1 MPVVLKYLAVVVLS
15 YLLGSFNF
23 AIIVSKYIKHDDIR
37 IHGSG
42 NAGITNYARTFGGK
56 STLLVMVGDMGKCVL
71 AILAARFLLGDLAKF
86 LAGLC
91 VMLGHAFPL
100 YFGFRGGKGVL
111 TTCAMIITF
120 DLRAS
125 AIGLTIFAVILI
137 LTRYVSLASLIAVWS
152 VLPMV
157 WVYYQNSPNAHW
169 CIVIYAIIAVLITFL
184 HRSNISRLIHGTESK
199 FRFKRKKRGDSNLQN
214 QNGDISNE

>member
-1 MPVVLKYLAVVVLS
+1 MEAFLKYLAVVVLS

-37 IHGSG
+37 THGSG

-56 STLLVMVGDMGKCVL
+56 STLLVMLGDMGKCVL

-86 LAGLC
+86 LAGFF
-91 VMLGHAFPL
+91 VMLGHSFPL

-120 DLRAS
+120 DLRIA
-125 AIGLTIFAVILI
+125 AIGLAIFAAVLI
-137 LTRYVSLASLIAVWS
+137 VTRYVSLASLTAVWS

-157 WVYYQNSPNAHW
+157 WIYYSEDPHAWW
-169 CIVIYAIIAVLITFL
+169 CILVYALTALLITFL
-184 HRSNISRLIHGTESK
+184 HRGNIARLISGNETK
-199 FRFKRKKRGDSNLQN
+199 FKFKRKNKSNRQ
-214 QNGDISNE
+214 GGGGKSAE

>member
-1 MPVVLKYLAVVVLS
+1 MESFLKYLAVVVLS

-37 IHGSG
+37 THGSG

-86 LAGLC
+86 LAGLF
-91 VMLGHAFPL
+91 VMLGHSFPL

-120 DLRAS
+120 DIRAA
-125 AIGLTIFAVILI
+125 AIGLTIFVIVLLI
-137 LTRYVSLASLIAVWS
+137 TRYVSLASLIAVWS

-157 WVYYQNSPNAHW
+157 WVYYSEVPNAWW
-169 CIVIYAIIAVLITFL
+169 CILIYAMIAVLITFL
-184 HRSNISRLIHGTESK
+184 HRSNIARLIAGNENK
-199 FRFKRKKRGDSNLQN
+199 FRFKRKNRSGTRKGD
-214 QNGDISNE
+214 GDPDVK